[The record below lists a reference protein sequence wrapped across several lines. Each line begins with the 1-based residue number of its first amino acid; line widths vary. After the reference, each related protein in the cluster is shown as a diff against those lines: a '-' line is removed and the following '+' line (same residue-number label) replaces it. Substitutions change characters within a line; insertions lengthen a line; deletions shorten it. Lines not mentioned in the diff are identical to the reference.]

1 VKIDFGQPLEKAFQ
15 IDGRQRAE
23 AWAESIAQCT
33 TLGAVGAL
41 EDRLHRRLALLRD
54 REAPNDV
61 ERNAL
66 ALCAERR
73 SEIAAAAAI
82 RPGVTGNAHDAHSGN
97 ERQDHND

>member
-1 VKIDFGQPLEKAFQ
+1 MKFDFGQPLEKVFQ
-15 IDGRQRAE
+15 ISAEQRAE

-54 REAPNDV
+54 REAPNDI

-73 SEIAAAAAI
+73 NEIAAAAAM
-82 RPGVTGNAHDAHSGN
+82 RPGASGNAQDAHSGTKGTTH
-97 ERQDHND
+97 D